1 MTSFKI
7 EVQEVLSRICPVE
20 ANSREEAIHRVKQLY
35 DDGEISLG
43 ADDFVDVQFNV
54 LTEA

>member
-43 ADDFVDVQFNV
+43 QMILLMYS
-54 LTEA
+54 LTC